1 MADATG
7 QSIAPNSEQPVPGKT
22 DSLEQT
28 PEQLASFWL
37 AQIEFATKKVKQWR
51 ARGDQIV
58 RRYKNKK
65 QEISSSAPTVA
76 MGQKRMN
83 FVWAN
88 VQTQKPILYANTPKP
103 NVTRRNKDKDP
114 VGRWAAIVLERVLA
128 NTLDMQDFDHVLNQD
143 IENLL
148 LPGYACSMVEYI
160 PQVEGDQV
168 GWQEARL
175 RYVHWKDQ
183 LTNPA
188 RFWQEVWW
196 WSYVSYLTRDE
207 VKKAYGPKIAATIVL
222 DHKASMD
229 ADDSMS
235 KATVH

>member
-22 DSLEQT
+22 DSLDQT

-76 MGQKRMN
+76 IGQKRMN

-103 NVTRRNKDKDP
+103 N
-114 VGRWAAIVLERVLA
+114 
-128 NTLDMQDFDHVLNQD
+128 
-143 IENLL
+143 
-148 LPGYACSMVEYI
+148 
-160 PQVEGDQV
+160 
-168 GWQEARL
+168 
-175 RYVHWKDQ
+175 
-183 LTNPA
+183 
-188 RFWQEVWW
+188 
-196 WSYVSYLTRDE
+196 
-207 VKKAYGPKIAATIVL
+207 
-222 DHKASMD
+222 
-229 ADDSMS
+229 
-235 KATVH
+235 